1 MAIAEIHVTLKPTLL
16 DVQGAT
22 VLKAL
27 HQLGHT
33 QVQNVRI
40 GKHIIVE
47 VDDVQAGADLTS
59 QLDAMCRQLLSNPVI
74 EDYTVTLAD
83 TTTVSDALAPSA
95 LTTSAVTTVTTE
107 TATPSLVGAAPAAV
121 LTPTLADP
129 FAMDY
134 DFYSALSA
142 EEKLAAQG
150 RAWENHGAWILHE
163 LSTRNAAW
171 ILCVGQNVVDS
182 GASIDNY
189 PGETR
194 LSELGAANGLVPWV
208 FTRPPV

>member
-33 QVQNVRI
+33 QVQNVRV

-47 VDDVQAGADLTS
+47 VDDAQAGADLPS

-83 TTTVSDALAPSA
+83 GNATTAPLTTTPVVA
-95 LTTSAVTTVTTE
+95 TVTPE
-107 TATPSLVGAAPAAV
+107 TATPSLAGAAPAAV
-121 LTPTLADP
+121 LTPTLPDP

-134 DFYSALSA
+134 DFYTALSA

-150 RAWENHGAWILHE
+150 RAWENHGAWILGE

-171 ILCVGQNVVDS
+171 ILCVGQNVLES
-182 GASIDNY
+182 GATIDNY
-189 PGETR
+189 PGEAR
-194 LSELGAANGLVPWV
+194 LAELGTANGLVPWV
-208 FTRPPV
+208 FTKPPV

>member
-33 QVQNVRI
+33 QVQNVRV

-47 VDDVQAGADLTS
+47 VDDVQAGTDLTS

-83 TTTVSDALAPSA
+83 SAASTAPA
-95 LTTSAVTTVTTE
+95 AVTTTSAVTTVTTE
-107 TATPSLVGAAPAAV
+107 TGAPSLVGAAPAAE
-121 LTPTLADP
+121 LIPTLPDP
-129 FAMDY
+129 FAQDY
-134 DFYSALSA
+134 TMYDALSA
-142 EEKLAAQG
+142 EEKLAVQG
-150 RAWENHGAWILHE
+150 RAWEQHGAWILNE
-163 LSTRNAAW
+163 LNTRNATW
-171 ILCVGQNVVDS
+171 ILCIGQNVVDS
-182 GASIDNY
+182 GATIDNY
-189 PGETR
+189 PGEAR
-194 LSELGAANGLVPWV
+194 LAQLGAANGLVPLV

>member
-47 VDDVQAGADLTS
+47 VDDAQTGADLPS

-83 TTTVSDALAPSA
+83 AAATTAVPSA
-95 LTTSAVTTVTTE
+95 LTTTPVVTTVTTE
-107 TATPSLVGAAPAAV
+107 TATPSLAGAAPAAELV
-121 LTPTLADP
+121 PTLADP

-134 DFYSALSA
+134 ALYDALSA
-142 EEKLAAQG
+142 EEKLAVQG
-150 RAWENHGAWILHE
+150 RAWEQHGAWILNE

-182 GASIDNY
+182 GATIDNY
-189 PGETR
+189 PGEAR
-194 LSELGAANGLVPWV
+194 LAQLGTANSLVPWV
-208 FTRPPV
+208 FTKPPV